1 MMYFNIVRRRTLLV
15 RAVLNWRSGYVVIG
29 SDVQT
34 ACARLSNTYR
44 KHPYDRPTRAAW
56 LAQETSLEDQS
67 VAASATLLFSRQ
79 AVAKADRMAAHLLS
93 WGYLGR
99 LLQEVSMLRADMFN
113 TAAIIDDL

>member
-1 MMYFNIVRRRTLLV
+1 MHFNIVRRRTLLA
-15 RAVLNWRSGYVVIG
+15 RAVLKWRSGYIVIG
-29 SDVQT
+29 SEVQT

-67 VAASATLLFSRQ
+67 VVASATLLLSRQ

-93 WGYLGR
+93 WGHLGR
-99 LLQEVSMLRADMFN
+99 FLQEVNMFRAEMFN